1 MGLKPMNEW
10 TCRKSEFIIINKT
23 VQCFSMKPNLIHQ
36 GLLIHVDSEEHHFK
50 VHISF
55 VFISAS
61 WQSLQ
66 RRKNGC
72 LSVFSTGHSLKE
84 EEEGN
89 MSMSSAF
96 KVSVGSEYHSYRPQ
110 YLITASPRQLT
121 GLKSADRFLQNWQA
135 STEFSSRWVW
145 QGKKSVA
152 K

>member
-1 MGLKPMNEW
+1 MNEL
-10 TCRKSEFIIINKT
+10 TCRKCEFIIINKT
-23 VQCFSMKPNLIHQ
+23 VQCFSMKPNVIHQ
-36 GLLIHVDSEEHHFK
+36 GLLIHVDREEHHFK

-72 LSVFSTGHSLKE
+72 LSVCSTGHSLKE

-89 MSMSSAF
+89 MSKSVAF
-96 KVSVGSEYHSYRPQ
+96 KVSLGSEYHSYRPQ
-110 YLITASPRQLT
+110 YLITASPHRPSSWPDSSQLT
-121 GLKSADRFLQNWQA
+121 VFYKIDRLLQSFPQD
-135 STEFSSRWVW
+135 EF
-145 QGKKSVA
+145 GKKKRSVA